1 MLDGSPWPLI
11 SIVTSSFNREAFIE
25 ETIRAVLLQGYPN
38 LEYLLVDGASKDGT
52 LAVIEPYRPFLS
64 CLISERDSGEYQAYN
79 KGFRKCTGEIVT
91 FNSSDDIYLAGT
103 MGDVAKKFA
112 GNPSAGSVVGGF
124 RRMDCNS
131 RPSGPDIPAVLP
143 GGGPADLTTLSPTI
157 WRLHQQA
164 CFYSRAALESSGF
177 YVREDLKYTGD
188 RELLYRVCRKYPVT
202 VSDRVYA
209 QFRVH
214 SGSLT
219 SGSPMQQF
227 KMNLEYAGLHFSF
240 RGDGLDGKRRAV
252 GRQFLAKAYLN
263 RAKARA
269 SLPDAAAA
277 IAHALRFDPLLASRR
292 AFWKVSLSLL
302 APGKLYGPQC
312 KY

>member
-1 MLDGSPWPLI
+1 M
-11 SIVTSSFNREAFIE
+11 SIVTSSFNREEFIE

-38 LEYLLVDGASKDGT
+38 LEYLIVDGASKDKT
-52 LAVIEPYRPFLS
+52 LSIIERYRPFLS
-64 CLISERDSGEYQAYN
+64 CLITEKDSGEYQAYN

-91 FNSSDDIYLAGT
+91 FNSSDDIYLPRT
-103 MGDVAKKFA
+103 LEDVARRFA
-112 GNPSAGSVVGGF
+112 ENTSAGAVAGGF
-124 RRMDCNS
+124 RRMDFSS
-131 RPSGPDIPAVLP
+131 RAAGPAIPALLP
-143 GGGPADLTTLSPTI
+143 GGGPADLTILRPGT

-164 CFYSRAALESSGF
+164 MFYRRAALEAAGF

-188 RELLYRVCRKYPVT
+188 RELLYRVCRKYPVAL
-202 VSDRVYA
+202 SDRVYA

-227 KMNLEYAGLHFSF
+227 KMNFEYAGLHFSF
-240 RGDGLDGKRRAV
+240 RGDGLDGKRQAV

-263 RAKARA
+263 RAKAKA
-269 SLPDAAAA
+269 SLADAAAA
-277 IAHALRFDPLLASRR
+277 LARALRFAPSLALRR

-302 APGKLYGPQC
+302 APRQR
-312 KY
+312 